1 MQSFW
6 KTGTKPQYEETFCK
20 RFGRQERR
28 TNYDGLEDRLR
39 WGRQAGEEVASH
51 TKYNEPQRR
60 ISGALKVAA
69 TYSPT
74 TCSTIG
80 VAELGV
86 GVWCSVA
93 RRAPSAAAA
102 PRRLGCSDDYKRAHY
117 ETGLERGRTRQ
128 AFVSRHAH
136 MDGGNG
142 SIHVAGR
149 TIHVSQARQQSV
161 SAGETEDGT
170 GGMAETGRM
179 AQLISGR
186 VIHYYYACG
195 CAGGGAHR
203 RRHARAR
210 RVARTIRAR
219 HGLV

>member
-1 MQSFW
+1 M
-6 KTGTKPQYEETFCK
+6 
-20 RFGRQERR
+20 
-28 TNYDGLEDRLR
+28 LL
-39 WGRQAGEEVASH
+39 
-51 TKYNEPQRR
+51 
-60 ISGALKVAA
+60 
-69 TYSPT
+69 
-74 TCSTIG
+74 
-80 VAELGV
+80 
-86 GVWCSVA
+86 WCSVA

-142 SIHVAGR
+142 SIHGGGTNNTCLAGSAA
-149 TIHVSQARQQSV
+149 VV
-161 SAGETEDGT
+161 NAGETEDGT
-170 GGMAETGRM
+170 GGMAEAGRM

-219 HGLV
+219 HGLVWRSVLCTVRHTDTKDCRGRAWKDWLIEGRL